1 MAVPS
6 VLIAAPSSGSGK
18 TTLTLALLRA
28 CYRQGISVASFKVG
42 PDYIDPAF
50 HALAS
55 NRECYNIDPWAMGD
69 GAQARILEYV
79 SQSCD
84 LVIGEAVMGLFD
96 GARDGTGSSAD
107 LAAQLGIPIIL
118 VIDAKGQAASVGAL
132 LHGFNS
138 YRPDTKISGV
148 IFNKVGSKSHE
159 KMLGAAADALN
170 IPVLGYVPKSDAL
183 TLEHRHLGLVQAR
196 EKEDLENFLNMAA
209 DIIDAKLDM
218 NKLQSITAPY
228 KSVQSFAPTTPLG
241 QRISVARDD
250 AFAFCYPH
258 HLADWRRSG
267 TEISFFSPL
276 EDEAPSTDADF
287 IYLPGGYPELFAERI
302 SHASNF
308 MNGLQSAA
316 TRGINIYGECG
327 GFMAL
332 GSHLIDA
339 TGSTFPMANLLPVTT
354 SFAKPKLHLGYRNA
368 TLQTD
373 NFLGP
378 KGECFK
384 AHEFHYASTI
394 EGENSNP
401 LFSLTD
407 ANGDDQ
413 GLAGIA
419 KENVAGSFIHLI
431 DRA

>member
-28 CYRQGISVASFKVG
+28 CYRQGISISSFKVG

-55 NRECYNIDPWAMGD
+55 NRECYNIDPWAMSD
-69 GAQARILEYV
+69 GTQARILEYV

-96 GARDGTGSSAD
+96 GARDGTSSSAD
-107 LAAQLGIPIIL
+107 LAAQLGIPIVL
-118 VIDAKGQAASVGAL
+118 VVDVKGQAASVGAL
-132 LHGFNS
+132 LHGFND
-138 YRPDTKISGV
+138 YRADTKVAGV
-148 IFNKVGSKSHE
+148 IFNKVGSKNHE
-159 KMLGAAADALN
+159 KMLGAAADALS
-170 IPVLGYVPKSDAL
+170 IPVLGYIPRSDAL
-183 TLEHRHLGLVQAR
+183 ALEHRHLGLVQAR
-196 EKEDLENFLNMAA
+196 EKEDLETFLNTAA
-209 DIIDAKLDM
+209 DIIDAKLDI
-218 NKLQSITAPY
+218 NKLRSIAAPCKSIQSP
-228 KSVQSFAPTTPLG
+228 SLTTPLG
-241 QRISVARDD
+241 QRISIARDD
-250 AFAFCYPH
+250 AFAFSYPH
-258 HLADWRRSG
+258 HIADWHQSG
-267 TEISFFSPL
+267 AEVSFFSPL
-276 EDEAPSTDADF
+276 EDEAPSNDADF

-339 TGSTFPMANLLPVTT
+339 SGSAFPMANLLPITT
-354 SFAKPKLHLGYRNA
+354 SFTKPKLHLGYRDA
-368 TLQTD
+368 TLQID

-394 EGENSNP
+394 EGEKSNP

-413 GLAGIA
+413 GLAGIS